1 MSGEPLAD
9 WEREFLESQLPK
21 ITAIERITL
30 KPGDALAIR
39 FPGQIDAQQAERV
52 ISRVRATLRLDESV
66 PILILPAG
74 ASGQVIEPPP

>member
-1 MSGEPLAD
+1 VSGEPLAD